1 LHCKKLE
8 KNISL
13 PFCIAK
19 RQRWRFV
26 FPWAFRN
33 RTCIACLLPRC

>member
-1 LHCKKLE
+1 MQKASAEKKSAFLQCKKLE

-26 FPWAFRN
+26 FP
-33 RTCIACLLPRC
+33 